1 MARKTKFSADD
12 VVQAAVEL
20 VRRKGLAGL
29 SAPAVAEQ
37 LGASTMPIYSHFRNM
52 QALEDAVV
60 RQVWD
65 RIRHYQNQAYTGDLW
80 IDQAIGYIRFAR
92 EERHLFRCII
102 DGRNQDLKCELN
114 RREWGHLAE
123 ALEGY
128 GPFKGLDEKQI
139 ARARYARAMLCHG
152 IATSAKIGLNKL
164 IFEDDELLT
173 LFLTDVSKALMIGF
187 EKVPPLEGE
196 ARRLLEARINPGKPE
211 AE

>member
-1 MARKTKFSADD
+1 MARKIKFSAAD

-37 LGASTMPIYSHFRNM
+37 LGASTMPIYSHFKNM
-52 QALEDAVV
+52 QALEDAVF

-65 RIRHYQNQAYTGDLW
+65 RIRQYQSERYTGDLW

-92 EERHLFRCII
+92 EERHLFRCIL
-102 DGRNQDLKCELN
+102 DGRNQELKYALN
-114 RREWGHLAE
+114 RREWAHLAE

-128 GPFKGLDEKQI
+128 EPFRGLDEKQI
-139 ARARYARAMLCHG
+139 ARARYVRAMLCHG

-173 LFLTDVSKALMIGF
+173 LFLTDVSKALLTGF
-187 EKVPPLEGE
+187 GQVPPLEGE
-196 ARRLLEARINPGKPE
+196 ARRLLEARIKRGKPE
-211 AE
+211 QA